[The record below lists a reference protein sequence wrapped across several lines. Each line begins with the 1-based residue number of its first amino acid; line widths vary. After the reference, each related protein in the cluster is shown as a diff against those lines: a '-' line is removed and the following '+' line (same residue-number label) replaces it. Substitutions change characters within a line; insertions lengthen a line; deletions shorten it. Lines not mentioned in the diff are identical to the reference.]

1 MAANQLGSR
10 MQARS
15 WTQLHE
21 KIYGKC
27 ASFWVLQP
35 VTSVFREQAEK
46 AWIDWQNADPVPAM
60 LGTLD

>member
-1 MAANQLGSR
+1 

-15 WTQLHE
+15 WTQLNE

-27 ASFWVLQP
+27 AWFWVLQP
-35 VTSVFREQAEK
+35 VTSVFREQAEE